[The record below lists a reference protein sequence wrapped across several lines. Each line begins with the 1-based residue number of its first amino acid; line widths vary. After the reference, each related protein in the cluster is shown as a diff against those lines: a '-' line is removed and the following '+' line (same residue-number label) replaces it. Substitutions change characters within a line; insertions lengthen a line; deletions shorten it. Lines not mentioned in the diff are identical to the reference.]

1 MTISQITQAL
11 NGKNEIESLLALTEL
26 FPNQVSFSTSLGLE
40 DQVITDLIFKN
51 ELPVRIF
58 TLDTGR
64 LFEETYKTLQQTRR
78 KYEQEIE
85 IFFPEQAA
93 IENLISQK
101 GPYSFYESVD
111 ARKECCFLRKVKPLN
126 RALEGVKIWVTGI
139 RAEQSANRTEMNK
152 IEWDEAHQLFKFH
165 PLLDWTFEDVKQYI
179 KQNNVPYNVLHDKGF
194 VSIGCSPCT
203 RAVAEGEDFRAG
215 RWWWEDQSKKECGLH
230 TRTLDGGR

>member
-1 MTISQITQAL
+1 MTILQITQAL
-11 NGKNEIESLLALTEL
+11 NGKNEIESLRVLTEL
-26 FPNQVSFSTSLGLE
+26 YPNQVSFSTSLGLE

-85 IFFPEQAA
+85 VFFPEQTG

-139 RAEQSANRTEMNK
+139 RAEQSANRTEMSK

-165 PLLDWTFEDVKQYI
+165 PLLDWTFEEIKQYI

-203 RAVAEGEDFRAG
+203 RAVVVGEDFRAG

-230 TRTLDGGR
+230 VRTLDGGR

>member
-11 NGKNEIESLLALTEL
+11 NGKNEIESLQILTEL

-40 DQVITDLIFKN
+40 DQVITDSIFKN

-64 LFEETYKTLQQTRR
+64 LFEETYKTLQQTRH
-78 KYEQEIE
+78 KYKQEIE
-85 IFFPEQAA
+85 VFFPEQTA

-152 IEWDEAHQLFKFH
+152 LEWDEAHQLFKFH
-165 PLLDWTFEDVKQYI
+165 PLLDWTFEEIKQYI
-179 KQNNVPYNVLHDKGF
+179 KQNNVPYNALHDKGF

-203 RAVAEGEDFRAG
+203 RAVVVGEDFRAG

-230 TRTLDGGR
+230 VRTLDGGR